1 MRRELVVQLV
11 LTALALLLLM
21 IIIFA
26 GNSSYVEELPPGISG
41 PIPTLTAPDARPA
54 RVRGETSYDA
64 PRGAR
69 PAGPETAY
77 TAAAPVAAPAATPAA
92 ARTQP
97 PPARQQSNPP
107 RQR

>member
-11 LTALALLLLM
+11 LTALALLLLLFV
-21 IIIFA
+21 IFA
-26 GNSSYVEELPPGISG
+26 GSGSYVEELPEGIAG

-69 PAGPETAY
+69 PARSETAY
-77 TAAAPVAAPAATPAA
+77 PAAAPAAAPAATPAA